1 MPVSIIEQLTN
12 SAAGRWIHDSVKARL
27 TGRPLYCGINA
38 WNYLIRAEVVR
49 HVPTVSYFCAS
60 HATEEAV
67 AAFIWSSRA
76 HGYKDL
82 SNGISPRDHK
92 HKAVVSEFASMIADE
107 AGRAGI
113 SFAHHPEKDDLF
125 ARVKIDGKFQFRH
138 LNLGLISY
146 NKDEGNADPDAAEG
160 AFMSNYPGDFEMV
173 RALERK
179 ADFRNQALYAGKKGA
194 PSMTPEALES
204 QLRYH
209 GVITLGLLWA
219 AADMARHE
227 GHRVPF
233 VVQSLG
239 AMDRICQRMGKAKC
253 SPPDES

>member
-1 MPVSIIEQLTN
+1 MSIIEQLTN
-12 SAAGRWIHDSVKARL
+12 APAGRCIHDQVRARL
-27 TGRPLYCGINA
+27 TGRALYCGINA
-38 WNYLIRAEVVR
+38 WNFLIRAEAVK

-60 HATEEAV
+60 HSTEEAV
-67 AAFIWSSRA
+67 AAFLWSARA

-82 SNGISPRDHK
+82 AKDISPRDHK

-113 SFAHHPEKDDLF
+113 SFTYHPKKDDLF
-125 ARVKIDGKFQFRH
+125 ARVKIEGEFQYRH

-146 NKDEGNADPDAAEG
+146 NKDEGDTDPDAAEG
-160 AFMSNYPGDFEMV
+160 AFMSTYPGDIEMV

-179 ADFRNQALYAGKKGA
+179 ADFRNQALYAGKEGA
-194 PSMTPEALES
+194 PSMTPEALER

-219 AADMARHE
+219 ASDMSRHDGE
-227 GHRVPF
+227 RVPF

-239 AMDRICQRMGKAKC
+239 AMNRICQRMSKKRC
-253 SPPDES
+253 SSSNDG